1 MVNIVESS
9 LGLVENNFNNKPLVY
24 PNPTIGNFSL
34 DLGAI
39 YSNVSITL
47 TDINGRIIKFENKLN
62 GRFFNLEIDNSQG
75 IYLLTVKSGKN
86 TAVIRVIKN

>member
-9 LGLVENNFNNKPLVY
+9 LGLVENNFNDKPLVY

-34 DLGAI
+34 DLGAV